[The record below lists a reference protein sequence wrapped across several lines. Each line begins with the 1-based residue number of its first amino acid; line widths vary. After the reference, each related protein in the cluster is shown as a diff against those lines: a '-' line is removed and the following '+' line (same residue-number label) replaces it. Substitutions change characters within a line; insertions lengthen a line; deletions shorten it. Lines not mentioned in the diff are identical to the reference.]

1 MNINFEA
8 ALRYIDLENYDKAVE
23 ELNKAIDTEMEK
35 DDESRAAEYRCVL
48 GELLANMGKLDDARD
63 EFATVLDYC
72 DYSKSLPLQRRISIA
87 FIKAIDNK
95 LPLPDFSRANSE
107 KTTNDRPTIGKPAQD
122 KNFIVK
128 QMNRR
133 GKK

>member
-8 ALRYIDLENYDKAVE
+8 ALRFIDLENYDKAVS
-23 ELNKAIDTEMEK
+23 ELNKAIDAEMEK
-35 DDESRAAEYRCVL
+35 DDESKATEYRCVL
-48 GELLANMGKLDDARD
+48 AELLADMGRLDDARD

-95 LPLPDFSRANSE
+95 LPLPDFSRDKETA
-107 KTTNDRPTIGKPAQD
+107 NDRPTLGKPAQD

-128 QMNRR
+128 QMNKR